1 MEKKTDILQQAMDI
15 TEVTWME
22 SSQDNVEPEVDSG
35 NPLTFGINPLGD
47 HRRRHVSDDS
57 GYEGD
62 NNEED
67 QNNGS
72 PIKVNNPNVTGA
84 VLATYERPE
93 VKLEDQDQ
101 LLNVIIGPSSPNQP
115 SELSDSS
122 EELVPIPSVTPLM
135 PEVNPDSKRQTR
147 TWIYRGKISQHFDC
161 L

>member
-47 HRRRHVSDDS
+47 YRRRHFSDDS
-57 GYEGD
+57 GYEGGD
-62 NNEED
+62 NEED

-72 PIKVNNPNVTGA
+72 PIKVNNPNVTDQ
-84 VLATYERPE
+84 
-93 VKLEDQDQ
+93 LEDQDQ
-101 LLNVIIGPSSPNQP
+101 LLDVIIGPSPNQP
-115 SELSDSS
+115 SALSDS
-122 EELVPIPSVTPLM
+122 EELVPIPLM
-135 PEVNPDSKRQTR
+135 PEVNPDNKRQNR
-147 TWIYRGKISQHFDC
+147 TWRGKIYQHFDC

>member
-57 GYEGD
+57 GYEGGD
-62 NNEED
+62 NEED

-72 PIKVNNPNVTGA
+72 QIKVNNPNVTGT
-84 VLATYERPE
+84 VLATYERP
-93 VKLEDQDQ
+93 VGL
-101 LLNVIIGPSSPNQP
+101 SSPNQP

-147 TWIYRGKISQHFDC
+147 TWIYRGKICQHFDC

>member
-57 GYEGD
+57 GYEGGD
-62 NNEED
+62 NVED
-67 QNNGS
+67 QNNS
-72 PIKVNNPNVTGA
+72 CTIKVNNPNITDQ
-84 VLATYERPE
+84 
-93 VKLEDQDQ
+93 LEDQDQ

-147 TWIYRGKISQHFDC
+147 TWIYRGKICQHFDC

>member
-57 GYEGD
+57 GYEGGD
-62 NNEED
+62 NEED

-72 PIKVNNPNVTGA
+72 PIK
-84 VLATYERPE
+84 

-147 TWIYRGKISQHFDC
+147 TWIFRGKICQHFDC

>member
-1 MEKKTDILQQAMDI
+1 MQCKENSCIFTNFCYKLKHIFLLKGKIEIMRQ
-15 TEVTWME
+15 WME
-22 SSQDNVEPEVDSG
+22 SSQNNVEPVVDSG
-35 NPLTFGINPLGD
+35 NPLTFGINPLGY
-47 HRRRHVSDDS
+47 HRRCYVSDDS
-57 GYEGD
+57 GYEGGD
-62 NNEED
+62 NEKD

-72 PIKVNNPNVTGA
+72 PIK
-84 VLATYERPE
+84 

-147 TWIYRGKISQHFDC
+147 TWIYRGKICQHFDC

>member
-57 GYEGD
+57 GYEGGD
-62 NNEED
+62 NEED

-72 PIKVNNPNVTGA
+72 PIKVNNPNVTDQ
-84 VLATYERPE
+84 
-93 VKLEDQDQ
+93 LEDQDQ
-101 LLNVIIGPSSPNQP
+101 LLDVIIGPSSTNQK
-115 SELSDSS
+115 SALSDS
-122 EELVPIPSVTPLM
+122 EELVPIPMVTPLM
-135 PEVNPDSKRQTR
+135 LEVNPDSKRQTR
-147 TWIYRGKISQHFDC
+147 TSEVRYLSTF
-161 L
+161 